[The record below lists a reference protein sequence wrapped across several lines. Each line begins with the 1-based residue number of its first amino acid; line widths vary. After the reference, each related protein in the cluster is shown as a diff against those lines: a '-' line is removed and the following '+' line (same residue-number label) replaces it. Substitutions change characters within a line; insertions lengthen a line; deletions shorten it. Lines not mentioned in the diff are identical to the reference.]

1 MKVPGHGTFPV
12 VIGAGV
18 AVTGHS
24 AMLVRSTAI
33 IVCAVWSSMDVGI
46 WISESNDDWVR
57 QWKIIL
63 FCATSWL
70 ACSLAMGVMYYFL
83 LSTLE
88 DQRADVYQHLEIS
101 HATPSGHSND
111 PMFEIFSITNRG
123 SFDISKKHGIT
134 CFVNMAIG
142 NNGTS
147 RDSGMWLTSHGTKVS
162 MGGYLSPDRTPASSL
177 LKAGGDVESEACLRF
192 FGNSFVLG
200 SDCID
205 TTLSFW
211 YSLETQ
217 DALDQEKRFR
227 FVAFKGPDGKFSWAA
242 ESIDSKEDYCGSYF
256 KPLS

>member
-1 MKVPGHGTFPV
+1 MSRNHPLTYPAPVPSRRIFEPRKQISIVEKKPSVFDTVFKHPLVRTLMKVPGHGTFPV

-111 PMFEIFSITNRG
+111 P
-123 SFDISKKHGIT
+123 
-134 CFVNMAIG
+134 
-142 NNGTS
+142 
-147 RDSGMWLTSHGTKVS
+147 
-162 MGGYLSPDRTPASSL
+162 
-177 LKAGGDVESEACLRF
+177 
-192 FGNSFVLG
+192 
-200 SDCID
+200 
-205 TTLSFW
+205 
-211 YSLETQ
+211 
-217 DALDQEKRFR
+217 
-227 FVAFKGPDGKFSWAA
+227 
-242 ESIDSKEDYCGSYF
+242 
-256 KPLS
+256 